1 MVLLY
6 FALGLVHFLNQS
18 YAKLNNHDLVDCVF
32 RALGCLVVSVVVF
45 FYFEFTFGLN
55 VFAFLRYCFDLVFT
69 TL

>member
-1 MVLLY
+1 MELNSFAHTRGDLNCVSKVIRDCFGFY

-45 FYFEFTFGLN
+45 FL
-55 VFAFLRYCFDLVFT
+55 L
-69 TL
+69 